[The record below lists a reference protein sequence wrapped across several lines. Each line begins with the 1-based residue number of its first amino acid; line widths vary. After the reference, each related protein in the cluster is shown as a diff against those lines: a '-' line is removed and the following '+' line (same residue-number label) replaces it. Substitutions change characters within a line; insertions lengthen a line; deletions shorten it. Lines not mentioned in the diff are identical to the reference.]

1 MTGYVFLGRNGLRL
15 EAREAEDAT
24 MVFDLAASTLSES
37 GFAVWLR
44 THVKPIESDKT

>member
-15 EAREAEDAT
+15 DARETEAAT
-24 MVFDLAASTLSES
+24 MVMDLAASTLPES

-44 THVKPIESDKT
+44 THVKRSRH